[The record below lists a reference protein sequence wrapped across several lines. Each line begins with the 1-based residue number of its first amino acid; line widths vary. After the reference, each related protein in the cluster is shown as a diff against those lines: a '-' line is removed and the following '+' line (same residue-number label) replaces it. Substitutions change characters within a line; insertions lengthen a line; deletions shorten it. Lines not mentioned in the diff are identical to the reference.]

1 MRTLKYLREYWRS
14 FLGFYAANFCVPGP
28 HVAGFFALIS
38 CREAFFWK
46 IDEITVRPASY
57 FIVRIDISEL
67 PTHFKGFATPWMVS
81 PQTFA
86 VKTRSSATP
95 ASESEI
101 FRGGGGGGPFSAPPL
116 YCRRCLNPR
125 SWPARPASWRL
136 TAQLGL
142 ANSLPISK
150 PATATQVE
158 MVAGA
163 PCRGLAPWGLVNQ
176 TVIEHVS
183 GSTWGERWVGG
194 FITDSGAGCCTLSK
208 YGFKHA
214 A

>member
-1 MRTLKYLREYWRS
+1 MRALKNLREYWRS

-28 HVAGFFALIS
+28 HVAGFLALIS
-38 CREAFFWK
+38 CRKVFFWK

-116 YCRRCLNPR
+116 YCRRGLNPR
-125 SWPARPASWRL
+125 AWPARPASWRL
-136 TAQLGL
+136 TTQLGL

-158 MVAGA
+158 IVAGA
-163 PCRGLAPWGLVNQ
+163 PCRDSPPWGRACQWFDV
-176 TVIEHVS
+176 TGEVS
-183 GSTWGERWVGG
+183 WWVH
-194 FITDSGAGCCTLSK
+194 
-208 YGFKHA
+208 YW
-214 A
+214 